1 MDAISKHTYLESG
14 YPGVV
19 LGAVET
25 KRGLFLVD
33 APFRVEDQQAWRLAL
48 AGLKAGRERLLVM
61 LDSHIDRTLGVRGME
76 TEVVGQENSVE
87 ILRSRPTAFRSQ
99 ELDAGSDWE
108 PFNLPANLRWAIPE
122 MTYSDTLK
130 IYWDDLPIVL
140 EHHPGSHVA
149 GTWLK
154 VVEDSVVFVGDTV
167 VTHQP
172 PFLGYADL
180 DAWLADL
187 DLLLSDTYKGFKIVT
202 GRNAVVRARS
212 VERMHNFIEK
222 IQNKVEAF
230 AVHPGEVEDLLTEVP
245 GLLRGLSFNKGL
257 TQRYHNRLAWG
268 LEHYYKRHY
277 LHIEDEQKG
286 EN

>member
-230 AVHPGEVEDLLTEVP
+230 AAHPGEVEDLLTEVP